1 MTVMTRL
8 RPFTTNIFNPIFRR
22 IAAWVP
28 GFGILEYLGRKSGRT
43 YRIPVMRFRRGS
55 EFVLCLVYG
64 PDTEWVKNVLAADGA
79 TIRIRRRTTR
89 LVDPTVVVDPDRR
102 LLPRYARP
110 PLRVLRVKEFMTMQ
124 ATGGQP

>member
-55 EFVLCLVYG
+55 EFVLCLVF
-64 PDTEWVKNVLAADGA
+64 PPRLRAVRQRVAAGGA
-79 TIRIRRRTTR
+79 RIRIRRQTTR
-89 LVDPTVVVDPDRR
+89 LADPKVVVDPNRR

-110 PLRVLRVKEFMTMQ
+110 LMSALRVKEFMTMQ

>member
-8 RPFTTNIFNPIFRR
+8 RPFTTNVFNPIFRR

-28 GFGILEYLGRKSGRT
+28 GFAILEYVGRKSGRM

-55 EFVLCLVYG
+55 EYVLCLVYG
-64 PDTEWVKNVLAADGA
+64 PDVEWVKNVVAAGGA
-79 TIRIRRRTTR
+79 RIRIRRRTTR
-89 LVDPTVVVDPDRR
+89 LVDPKVVADPSRQ

-110 PLRVLRVKEFMTMQ
+110 LMRVLRVKEFMTMQ
-124 ATGGQP
+124 ATGGQL